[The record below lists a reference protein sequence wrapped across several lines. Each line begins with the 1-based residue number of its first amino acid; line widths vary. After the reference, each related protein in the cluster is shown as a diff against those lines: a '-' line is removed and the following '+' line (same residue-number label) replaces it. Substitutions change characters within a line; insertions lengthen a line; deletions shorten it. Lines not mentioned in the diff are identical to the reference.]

1 MWQPLCLRGMDRY
14 GSGARLN
21 VVGCMR
27 GEQSLDSWKTAVTSP
42 YPHRAPLSPGAV
54 RDAMARALASPGLL
68 SDDDVAASPVLE
80 STATGFGADVRKDLL
95 SEFSAISPNLEGSQ
109 QAVAEDNNG
118 KLKVYLRVRPLKSTE
133 MEKGEDQG
141 CVCIENS
148 ETLLLKAPKDSF
160 TMRSTERGVGQAAH
174 RFSFTQIFGPDVGQK
189 LFFDETMKQ
198 VVKDVLNGQNWL
210 VYTYG
215 ITNSGKTHTIQ
226 GSNKDGGILPRS
238 LAVIFNSVGDRL
250 YQAMDLKPSF
260 SNEVIWLD
268 SRQVRQEETKKQTML
283 RGGLWEV
290 SVASRRLIIGK
301 GWCHT
306 AYMLMFFVSFQEELL
321 TPLKRSHS
329 AESQLQAT
337 TSGSFDSGVAGLS
350 SSSQLTNHSDI
361 SQTEEVGP
369 HWADLDRISLSNT
382 GDVQFS
388 IWVSFFEI
396 YNELIYD
403 LLEPVLPGQNRKR
416 QTLRLCEDQTGN
428 PYVKDLNWINVRDA
442 DEAWKLLKL
451 GRKNQSFASTHM
463 NQNSSRS
470 HSVFSI
476 RILHL
481 QRGGSEV
488 VPKISELS
496 LCDLA
501 GSERCKD
508 QKSGDRMKEANNI
521 NTSLHTLGRC
531 IAALRQNQ
539 QSKLKQT
546 VVPFRDSKLTRVFQG
561 FFTGRGRSCMIVNI
575 NQCASTYDETLYVA
589 KFSAIASQ
597 LVQAPPTKLGLPS
610 IQSIIKEHNRRTSQ
624 GPEAAAKEEVESEDD
639 SGDEADVSM
648 YEKEDLLRVVEAAR
662 ELLVQERQEKLQL
675 EMRLREEICNE
686 MLEHMQQK
694 EQWCSQH
701 VDAQKELLEELYEDK
716 LNNLK
721 ESLTDYYQEEIQE
734 RDEKI
739 EELQA
744 ALQEA
749 KQKLESLD
757 TKQKDSGQG
766 LRRSKRVATS
776 SALQQELVDTKAKLE
791 QCQMELNT
799 ATAELR
805 KYQKLLEPPPSA
817 KPITVD
823 VDRKLEDGQ
832 KNVRLLRSELQKL
845 GESLQSAERA
855 CCHSTSA
862 GKLREALCTCD
873 DILARQDQT
882 LAELQNNM
890 MLVKLDLRKKA
901 ACIAEQYHTVQ
912 KLQAPPTSTLKKR
925 FCANRENLQPN
936 QPPGKKPFLHN
947 LLSRSATRP
956 VAGRGWQLR
965 SVAL

>member
-1 MWQPLCLRGMDRY
+1 
-14 GSGARLN
+14 
-21 VVGCMR
+21 
-27 GEQSLDSWKTAVTSP
+27 
-42 YPHRAPLSPGAV
+42 
-54 RDAMARALASPGLL
+54 MAQTLASPGLF
-68 SDDDVAASPVLE
+68 SDDEVAASPVLE
-80 STATGFGADVRKDLL
+80 STATGFGDNVRKDLL
-95 SEFSAISPNLEGSQ
+95 SEFSAISPNLEGS

-118 KLKVYLRVRPLKSTE
+118 KLKVYLRVRPLKPTE
-133 MEKGEDQG
+133 VEKGEDQG
-141 CVCIENS
+141 CVCIQNS
-148 ETLLLKAPKDSF
+148 ETLLLKAPKNSF
-160 TMRSTERGVGQAAH
+160 TMRSTERGVGQAVH

-198 VVKDVLNGQNWL
+198 VVKDVLNGQNCL

-226 GSNKDGGILPRS
+226 GTNQDGGILPRS
-238 LAVIFNSVGDRL
+238 LATIFNSVGDQL
-250 YQAMDLKPSF
+250 YQAMDLKPSL

-268 SRQVRQEETKKQTML
+268 SRQVRQEETKKQMML
-283 RGGLWEV
+283 QEGLWE
-290 SVASRRLIIGK
+290 
-301 GWCHT
+301 
-306 AYMLMFFVSFQEELL
+306 EELL
-321 TPLKRSHS
+321 TPLKRSRS

-350 SSSQLTNHSDI
+350 SSSQLTSRSDL
-361 SQTEEVGP
+361 SQTEELGP
-369 HWADLDRISLSNT
+369 LWADLDRISLTSA

-388 IWVSFFEI
+388 IWISFFEI

-403 LLEPVLPGQNRKR
+403 LLEPALPGQNRKR

-428 PYVKDLNWINVRDA
+428 PYVKDLNWINVQNA

-470 HSVFSI
+470 HSIFSI

-539 QSKLKQT
+539 QSKQM
-546 VVPFRDSKLTRVFQG
+546 VIPFRDSKLTRVFQG

-597 LVQAPPTKLGLPS
+597 LVQVPPTKLRLPS
-610 IQSIIKEHNRRTSQ
+610 LQSIIKEHNRRTSQ
-624 GPEAAAKEEVESEDD
+624 GAEAKEEVESEEDED
-639 SGDEADVSM
+639 TEDEADVSM
-648 YEKEDLLRVVEAAR
+648 YEKKDLLRAVEAAR
-662 ELLVQERQEKLQL
+662 ELLVQERLKKLQL
-675 EMRLREEICNE
+675 EVHLREEICNE
-686 MLEHMQQK
+686 MMEHIQQK
-694 EQWCSQH
+694 EQYWSQY
-701 VDAQKELLEELYEDK
+701 VDAQREQLEELYEEK
-716 LNNLK
+716 LTILK
-721 ESLTDYYQEEIQE
+721 ELLTDHYQEKIQE
-734 RDEKI
+734 CDEEI
-739 EELQA
+739 SELKA
-744 ALQEA
+744 ALQET

-757 TKQKDSGQG
+757 TKQNDSEQG

-776 SALQQELVDTKAKLE
+776 CTLQKELADTKATLE
-791 QCQMELNT
+791 QCQRELNT
-799 ATAELR
+799 TTAELH
-805 KYQKLLEPPPSA
+805 KYQKLVEPPPSA
-817 KPITVD
+817 RSITMD

-832 KNVRLLRSELQKL
+832 KNVRLLRSELQKI
-845 GESLQSAERA
+845 GQSLQSAERA
-855 CCHSTSA
+855 CCHSTGA
-862 GKLREALCTCD
+862 GKLREALSTCD

-901 ACIAEQYHTVQ
+901 ACIAEQYHTVH

-947 LLSRSATRP
+947 LLTRSATRP
-956 VAGRGWQLR
+956 VAARGWQLR

>member
-1 MWQPLCLRGMDRY
+1 
-14 GSGARLN
+14 
-21 VVGCMR
+21 
-27 GEQSLDSWKTAVTSP
+27 
-42 YPHRAPLSPGAV
+42 
-54 RDAMARALASPGLL
+54 MAQALASPGLF
-68 SDDDVAASPVLE
+68 SDDDVAVSPVFE

-118 KLKVYLRVRPLKSTE
+118 KLKVYLRVRPLKPTE
-133 MEKGEDQG
+133 VEKGEDQG

-148 ETLLLKAPKDSF
+148 ENLLLKAPKDSF
-160 TMRSTERGVGQAAH
+160 TMRNTERGVGQAAH

-210 VYTYG
+210 VYAYG

-226 GSNKDGGILPRS
+226 GSHKDGGILPRS

-250 YQAMDLKPSF
+250 YQAMDLKPSL

-268 SRQVRQEETKKQTML
+268 SRQVRQEETKKQTLL
-283 RGGLWEV
+283 RGGLWE
-290 SVASRRLIIGK
+290 
-301 GWCHT
+301 
-306 AYMLMFFVSFQEELL
+306 EELL

-350 SSSQLTNHSDI
+350 SSSQLTNRSDS
-361 SQTEEVGP
+361 SQTEDLGP
-369 HWADLDRISLSNT
+369 RWADLDRISLTNA

-403 LLEPVLPGQNRKR
+403 LLEPPLSGQNRKK

-428 PYVKDLNWINVRDA
+428 PYVKDLNWINVHDA

-481 QRGGSEV
+481 QRGGSET

-531 IAALRQNQ
+531 ITALRQNQ

-624 GPEAAAKEEVESEDD
+624 KLEAVAKEEVESEEE
-639 SGDEADVSM
+639 SEDEADVSM
-648 YEKEDLLRVVEAAR
+648 YEKEDLLRIVEAAR
-662 ELLVQERQEKLQL
+662 ELLVKERQEKLQL

-686 MLEHMQQK
+686 MKEHMQQK

-701 VDAQKELLEELYEDK
+701 VDAQRELLEELYEDK

-739 EELQA
+739 EELQT

-757 TKQKDSGQG
+757 TKPKDSGQG
-766 LRRSKRVATS
+766 LRRSKRVASS
-776 SALQQELVDTKAKLE
+776 SALQQELVDAKAKLE

-873 DILARQDQT
+873 DILAKQDQT

-912 KLQAPPTSTLKKR
+912 KLQAPPTSALKKR
-925 FCANRENLQPN
+925 FCANRENLQPT
-936 QPPGKKPFLHN
+936 QPPGKRPFLHN
-947 LLSRSATRP
+947 LLTRSAARP
-956 VAGRGWQLR
+956 GAGRGWQLR

>member
-1 MWQPLCLRGMDRY
+1 
-14 GSGARLN
+14 
-21 VVGCMR
+21 
-27 GEQSLDSWKTAVTSP
+27 
-42 YPHRAPLSPGAV
+42 
-54 RDAMARALASPGLL
+54 MAQALASPGLF
-68 SDDDVAASPVLE
+68 SDEDVAASPVLE

-109 QAVAEDNNG
+109 QAVAEDNNE

-133 MEKGEDQG
+133 VEKGEDQG

-189 LFFDETMKQ
+189 LFFDATMKQ

-238 LAVIFNSVGDRL
+238 LAVIFNSIGDRL
-250 YQAMDLKPSF
+250 HQAMDLKPSL

-268 SRQVRQEETKKQTML
+268 SWQVRQEETKKQTVL
-283 RGGLWEV
+283 RGGLCE
-290 SVASRRLIIGK
+290 
-301 GWCHT
+301 
-306 AYMLMFFVSFQEELL
+306 EELL

-337 TSGSFDSGVAGLS
+337 NSGSFDSGVAGLS
-350 SSSQLTNHSDI
+350 SSSQLTNHSDL
-361 SQTEEVGP
+361 SQTEELGP
-369 HWADLDRISLSNT
+369 RWADLDRISLTNT

-403 LLEPVLPGQNRKR
+403 LLEPALPGQNHKR

-428 PYVKDLNWINVRDA
+428 PYVKDLNWINVQDA

-546 VVPFRDSKLTRVFQG
+546 VVPFRDSKLTRVFKG

-624 GPEAAAKEEVESEDD
+624 GSEAVANEVELEDD
-639 SGDEADVSM
+639 SEEEADVSM

-694 EQWCSQH
+694 EQWCSQY

-744 ALQEA
+744 ALQET

-757 TKQKDSGQG
+757 NKQKDSEQG
-766 LRRSKRVATS
+766 LRRSKRVAS
-776 SALQQELVDTKAKLE
+776 SYALQQELVDTKAKLE
-791 QCQMELNT
+791 QCQTELNT

-832 KNVRLLRSELQKL
+832 KNVGLLRSELQKL
-845 GESLQSAERA
+845 RESLQSAERA

-862 GKLREALCTCD
+862 GKLREVLYMCD

-912 KLQAPPTSTLKKR
+912 KLQAPQTSTLKKR

-956 VAGRGWQLR
+956 AAGRGWQLR

>member
-1 MWQPLCLRGMDRY
+1 
-14 GSGARLN
+14 
-21 VVGCMR
+21 
-27 GEQSLDSWKTAVTSP
+27 
-42 YPHRAPLSPGAV
+42 
-54 RDAMARALASPGLL
+54 MAEALTSPGLF
-68 SDDDVAASPVLE
+68 SDDEVAASPVLE
-80 STATGFGADVRKDLL
+80 STATGFGADLRKDLL
-95 SEFSAISPNLEGSQ
+95 SEFSAISPNLESS
-109 QAVAEDNNG
+109 QAVADDNNN

-133 MEKGEDQG
+133 VEKGEDQG

-148 ETLLLKAPKDSF
+148 ETLLLKAPKNSF
-160 TMRSTERGVGQAAH
+160 TMRCMERGVGQALH
-174 RFSFTQIFGPDVGQK
+174 RFSFTRIFGPDVGQK

-198 VVKDVLNGQNWL
+198 VLKDVLNGQNCL

-226 GSNKDGGILPRS
+226 GTNQDGGILPRS
-238 LAVIFNSVGDRL
+238 LATIFNSVGDKL
-250 YQAMDLKPSF
+250 YQAMDLKPSL

-268 SRQVRQEETKKQTML
+268 SRQVKQEETKKQMML
-283 RGGLWEV
+283 QGGLWE
-290 SVASRRLIIGK
+290 
-301 GWCHT
+301 
-306 AYMLMFFVSFQEELL
+306 EELL
-321 TPLKRSHS
+321 TPLKRSCS

-350 SSSQLTNHSDI
+350 SSSQLTSRSDL
-361 SQTEEVGP
+361 SQTEELGP
-369 HWADLDRISLSNT
+369 LWADLDRISLTST
-382 GDVQFS
+382 ADVQFS

-403 LLEPVLPGQNRKR
+403 LLDPTLSGQNRKR

-428 PYVKDLNWINVRDA
+428 PYVKDLNWFNVQDA
-442 DEAWKLLKL
+442 NEAWKLLKL

-481 QRGGSEV
+481 QRGGGEV

-539 QSKLKQT
+539 QSRWASRAPEGGCGRAVLLSQLIPVSPHRTKQM

-610 IQSIIKEHNRRTSQ
+610 LQSIIKEHSRRTSQ
-624 GPEAAAKEEVESEDD
+624 EAEAKEEVDSEDED
-639 SGDEADVSM
+639 TEDEADISM
-648 YEKEDLLRVVEAAR
+648 YEKKDLLRAAEAAR
-662 ELLVQERQEKLQL
+662 ELLVQERLKKLQL

-686 MLEHMQQK
+686 TMEYMQQK
-694 EQWCSQH
+694 EQWWSQH
-701 VDAQKELLEELYEDK
+701 VDAQREQLEELYEEK
-716 LNNLK
+716 LTILK
-721 ESLTDYYQEEIQE
+721 ELLTDHYQEKIQE
-734 RDEKI
+734 RDEEI
-739 EELQA
+739 LELQA
-744 ALQEA
+744 TLRET
-749 KQKLESLD
+749 KEKLESLD
-757 TKQKDSGQG
+757 TKEKDSEQG

-776 SALQQELVDTKAKLE
+776 SSAVQKELADTKARLE
-791 QCQMELNT
+791 QCQRELHT
-799 ATAELR
+799 TTAELHR
-805 KYQKLLEPPPSA
+805 YQKLVEPPPSA
-817 KPITVD
+817 RPITMD

-832 KNVRLLRSELQKL
+832 KNVRLLRLELQKI

-855 CCHSTSA
+855 CCHSTGA

-912 KLQAPPTSTLKKR
+912 KLQAPPSSTLKKR

-947 LLSRSATRP
+947 LLTRSATRP
-956 VAGRGWQLR
+956 VAARGWQLR

>member
-1 MWQPLCLRGMDRY
+1 
-14 GSGARLN
+14 
-21 VVGCMR
+21 
-27 GEQSLDSWKTAVTSP
+27 
-42 YPHRAPLSPGAV
+42 
-54 RDAMARALASPGLL
+54 MAQALASPGLF
-68 SDDDVAASPVLE
+68 SDDDIAASPVLE
-80 STATGFGADVRKDLL
+80 STATGFGADVCKDLL
-95 SEFSAISPNLEGSQ
+95 PEFSAISPNVEGSQ
-109 QAVAEDNNG
+109 QSVAEDNDG
-118 KLKVYLRVRPLKSTE
+118 KLKVYLRVRPLKPTE
-133 MEKGEDQG
+133 VEKGEDQG

-189 LFFDETMKQ
+189 SFFDETMKQ

-250 YQAMDLKPSF
+250 YQAMDLKPSL
-260 SNEVIWLD
+260 SSEVIWLD
-268 SRQVRQEETKKQTML
+268 SRQVRHEEAKKQTML
-283 RGGLWEV
+283 QGGQWE
-290 SVASRRLIIGK
+290 
-301 GWCHT
+301 
-306 AYMLMFFVSFQEELL
+306 EELL
-321 TPLKRSHS
+321 TPMKRSHS

-361 SQTEEVGP
+361 QTEEMGP
-369 HWADLDRISLSNT
+369 HWADLDRVSLTNT

-403 LLEPVLPGQNRKR
+403 LLERASPGHNRKR

-451 GRKNQSFASTHM
+451 GRKNQSFASTYM

-597 LVQAPPTKLGLPS
+597 LVQAPPTKLRLPS

-624 GPEAAAKEEVESEDD
+624 GLEPAAKEEEESEED
-639 SGDEADVSM
+639 GEDEADVTM

-662 ELLVQERQEKLQL
+662 ELLVQERRDKLQL

-686 MLEHMQQK
+686 MWERMQRK
-694 EQWCSQH
+694 EQWCSQY
-701 VDAQKELLEELYEDK
+701 VDTQERMLEELYEDK

-739 EELQA
+739 EELQV

-749 KQKLESLD
+749 KQKLESLEA
-757 TKQKDSGQG
+757 KQKDSGQG

-776 SALQQELVDTKAKLE
+776 CALQQELADTKAKLE

-799 ATAELR
+799 ANAELC

-817 KPITVD
+817 RAITVD

-862 GKLREALCTCD
+862 GKLREALCMCD

-925 FCANRENLQPN
+925 FCSNRENLQPN

-947 LLSRSATRP
+947 LLSCSATRP
-956 VAGRGWQLR
+956 GAGRGWQLR
-965 SVAL
+965 SVAQ

>member
-1 MWQPLCLRGMDRY
+1 
-14 GSGARLN
+14 
-21 VVGCMR
+21 
-27 GEQSLDSWKTAVTSP
+27 
-42 YPHRAPLSPGAV
+42 
-54 RDAMARALASPGLL
+54 MAQALASPGLF
-68 SDDDVAASPVLE
+68 SDDEAAASPVLE
-80 STATGFGADVRKDLL
+80 STAAGFGADLCKDLL
-95 SEFSAISPNLEGSQ
+95 PEFSAISPNLEGS

-133 MEKGEDQG
+133 VEKGEDQG

-148 ETLLLKAPKDSF
+148 ETLILKAPKNSF
-160 TMRSTERGVGQAAH
+160 TMRSTERGVGQAVH
-174 RFSFTQIFGPDVGQK
+174 RFSFTRIFGPEVGQK

-198 VVKDVLNGQNWL
+198 VVKDVLSGQNCL

-226 GSNKDGGILPRS
+226 GTTQDGGILPRS
-238 LAVIFNSVGDRL
+238 LATIFNSVGDRL
-250 YQAMDLKPSF
+250 YQAMDLKPAL
-260 SNEVIWLD
+260 SNEVTWLD
-268 SRQVRQEETKKQTML
+268 SRQVRQEETKKQMML
-283 RGGLWEV
+283 QRGLWE
-290 SVASRRLIIGK
+290 
-301 GWCHT
+301 
-306 AYMLMFFVSFQEELL
+306 EELL

-329 AESQLQAT
+329 AESRLQAT

-350 SSSQLTNHSDI
+350 SSSQLTNRSDL
-361 SQTEEVGP
+361 SQTEELGP
-369 HWADLDRISLSNT
+369 CWADLDHISLTGT

-403 LLEPVLPGQNRKR
+403 LLEPALPGQNRKR

-481 QRGGSEV
+481 QRGSSEF

-508 QKSGDRMKEANNI
+508 QISGERMKEANNI

-531 IAALRQNQ
+531 ITALRQT
-539 QSKLKQT
+539 KQA

-597 LVQAPPTKLGLPS
+597 LVQAPPTKLELPS
-610 IQSIIKEHNRRTSQ
+610 LKSIIKEHSRRISQ
-624 GPEAAAKEEVESEDD
+624 GPEAEPEEDVESEADTE
-639 SGDEADVSM
+639 DEADIST
-648 YEKEDLLRVVEAAR
+648 YEKKDLLRAAEAAR
-662 ELLVQERQEKLQL
+662 ELLVQERQKKLEL

-694 EQWCSQH
+694 EQWWSQH
-701 VDAQKELLEELYEDK
+701 VDAQREQLEELYEGK
-716 LNNLK
+716 MTILK
-721 ESLTDYYQEEIQE
+721 ELLTDHYQEKMQECDEEIS
-734 RDEKI
+734 
-739 EELQA
+739 ELKA
-744 ALQEA
+744 ALQET

-757 TKQKDSGQG
+757 AEQKDSEQSV
-766 LRRSKRVATS
+766 RRSKRVATS
-776 SALQQELVDTKAKLE
+776 STLQQDLADTKARLE
-791 QCQMELNT
+791 QCQKELNST
-799 ATAELR
+799 RAELH
-805 KYQKLLEPPPSA
+805 KYQKLVEPPPSA
-817 KPITVD
+817 KPITMD

-832 KNVRLLRSELQKL
+832 KNIRMLRSELQKI

-855 CCHSTSA
+855 CCHSTGA
-862 GKLREALCTCD
+862 GKLREALGVCD

-912 KLQAPPTSTLKKR
+912 KLQAPPTSALKKR
-925 FCANRENLQPN
+925 FCANRENLQPS

-947 LLSRSATRP
+947 ILTRSATRT
-956 VAGRGWQLR
+956 VATRGWQLR

>member
-1 MWQPLCLRGMDRY
+1 
-14 GSGARLN
+14 
-21 VVGCMR
+21 
-27 GEQSLDSWKTAVTSP
+27 
-42 YPHRAPLSPGAV
+42 
-54 RDAMARALASPGLL
+54 MAQALASPGLF
-68 SDDDVAASPVLE
+68 SDDEAAASPVLE
-80 STATGFGADVRKDLL
+80 STARGFGADVCKDLL
-95 SEFSAISPNLEGSQ
+95 PEFSAISPNLEGSE
-109 QAVAEDNNG
+109 AVAEDNNE

-133 MEKGEDQG
+133 VEKGEDQG

-148 ETLLLKAPKDSF
+148 ETLILKAPKNSF

-174 RFSFTQIFGPDVGQK
+174 RFSFTRIFGPEVGQK

-198 VVKDVLNGQNWL
+198 VVKDVLNGQNCL

-226 GSNKDGGILPRS
+226 GTTQDGGILPRS
-238 LAVIFNSVGDRL
+238 LATIFNSVGDRL
-250 YQAMDLKPSF
+250 YQAMDLKPALC
-260 SNEVIWLD
+260 NEVAWLD
-268 SRQVRQEETKKQTML
+268 SRQVRQEETKKQMML
-283 RGGLWEV
+283 QGGLWEE
-290 SVASRRLIIGK
+290 
-301 GWCHT
+301 
-306 AYMLMFFVSFQEELL
+306 QLL
-321 TPLKRSHS
+321 TPLKRSHR

-350 SSSQLTNHSDI
+350 SSSQLTNHSDL
-361 SQTEEVGP
+361 SQTEDLGP
-369 HWADLDRISLSNT
+369 CWTDLDRISLTSR

-403 LLEPVLPGQNRKR
+403 LLEPAVPGQNRKR

-481 QRGGSEV
+481 QRGGSDV

-539 QSKLKQT
+539 QARTKQT

-589 KFSAIASQ
+589 KFSAIASL
-597 LVQAPPTKLGLPS
+597 LVQAPPTKMGLPS
-610 IQSIIKEHNRRTSQ
+610 LQSIIKEHNRRTSQ
-624 GPEAAAKEEVESEDD
+624 GPEAVSEEDVESEEETE
-639 SGDEADVSM
+639 DEADVSM
-648 YEKEDLLRVVEAAR
+648 YTKKDLLRVVEAAR
-662 ELLVQERQEKLQL
+662 ELLVQERQKKLQL
-675 EMRLREEICNE
+675 ELRLREEICNE

-694 EQWCSQH
+694 DQWWSQH
-701 VDAQKELLEELYEDK
+701 VDAEREQLEELYEGK
-716 LNNLK
+716 MTILK
-721 ESLTDYYQEEIQE
+721 ELMTDHYEEKMQELDEEIL
-734 RDEKI
+734 
-739 EELQA
+739 ELRG
-744 ALQEA
+744 ALQET

-757 TKQKDSGQG
+757 TKQKDSEQG
-766 LRRSKRVATS
+766 TRRSKRAATS
-776 SALQQELVDTKAKLE
+776 SALQQELADTKARLE
-791 QCQMELNT
+791 QCQRELNS

-805 KYQKLLEPPPSA
+805 KYQRLVEPPPSA
-817 KPITVD
+817 KPITMD

-832 KNVRLLRSELQKL
+832 KNVRLLRSELQKI
-845 GESLQSAERA
+845 GESLQAAERA
-855 CCHSTSA
+855 CCHSTGA
-862 GKLREALCTCD
+862 GKLREALGTCD

-890 MLVKLDLRKKA
+890 VLVKLDLRKKA
-901 ACIAEQYHTVQ
+901 ACIAEQYHTVH
-912 KLQAPPTSTLKKR
+912 KLQAPPSSALKKR

-936 QPPGKKPFLHN
+936 QPPGKKPFLRN
-947 LLSRSATRP
+947 ILTRSATRS
-956 VAGRGWQLR
+956 VAARGWQLG

>member
-1 MWQPLCLRGMDRY
+1 
-14 GSGARLN
+14 
-21 VVGCMR
+21 
-27 GEQSLDSWKTAVTSP
+27 
-42 YPHRAPLSPGAV
+42 
-54 RDAMARALASPGLL
+54 MAKALASPGLF
-68 SDDDVAASPVLE
+68 SDDEVAASPVLE

-109 QAVAEDNNG
+109 AVAEDNNG
-118 KLKVYLRVRPLKSTE
+118 KLKVYLRVRPLKSME
-133 MEKGEDQG
+133 VEKGEDQG

-148 ETLLLKAPKDSF
+148 ETLILKAPKNSF
-160 TMRSTERGVGQAAH
+160 TMRSTERGVGQAVH
-174 RFSFTQIFGPDVGQK
+174 RFSFTRIFGPDVGQK

-198 VVKDVLNGQNWL
+198 VVKDVLSGQNCL

-226 GSNKDGGILPRS
+226 GTTQDGGILPRS
-238 LAVIFNSVGDRL
+238 LATIFNSVGDRL
-250 YQAMDLKPSF
+250 YQAMDLKPALST
-260 SNEVIWLD
+260 EVTRLD
-268 SRQVRQEETKKQTML
+268 SRQVRQEEVKKQMML
-283 RGGLWEV
+283 QGGLWE
-290 SVASRRLIIGK
+290 
-301 GWCHT
+301 
-306 AYMLMFFVSFQEELL
+306 EELL

-329 AESQLQAT
+329 AESQPQAT
-337 TSGSFDSGVAGLS
+337 SSVSSDSGVAGLS
-350 SSSQLTNHSDI
+350 SSSQLTNHSDL
-361 SQTEEVGP
+361 SQTEELRP
-369 HWADLDRISLSNT
+369 CWAELDRVSLTST

-403 LLEPVLPGQNRKR
+403 LLEPALPGQNCKR

-428 PYVKDLNWINVRDA
+428 PYVKDLNWINVQDA

-539 QSKLKQT
+539 QARTKQA

-561 FFTGRGRSCMIVNI
+561 FFSGRGRTCMIVNI
-575 NQCASTYDETLYVA
+575 NPCASTYDETLYVA

-610 IQSIIKEHNRRTSQ
+610 IQSIIKEHSRRLSQ
-624 GPEAAAKEEVESEDD
+624 GPEADTEEDVESEEDTE
-639 SGDEADVSM
+639 DEADVSM
-648 YEKEDLLRVVEAAR
+648 YAKQDLLRVVEAAR
-662 ELLVQERQEKLQL
+662 ELLVQERQKKLQL
-675 EMRLREEICNE
+675 ELRLREEICNE

-694 EQWCSQH
+694 EQWWSQR
-701 VDAQKELLEELYEDK
+701 VDAEREQLEELYEGK
-716 LNNLK
+716 MTILK
-721 ESLTDYYQEEIQE
+721 ELLTDHYQEKME
-734 RDEKI
+734 RDEEI
-739 EELQA
+739 LELKA
-744 ALQEA
+744 ALQET

-757 TKQKDSGQG
+757 AKEKDSEQG
-766 LRRSKRVATS
+766 VRRSKRVATS
-776 SALQQELVDTKAKLE
+776 SALQQELADTKARLE
-791 QCQMELNT
+791 QCQKELKTTN
-799 ATAELR
+799 AELCR
-805 KYQKLLEPPPSA
+805 YQKLVEPPPSA
-817 KPITVD
+817 KPITMD

-832 KNVRLLRSELQKL
+832 KNVRLLRSELRKI

-855 CCHSTSA
+855 CCHSTGA
-862 GKLREALCTCD
+862 GKLREALGTCD

-912 KLQAPPTSTLKKR
+912 KLQAPPTSALKKR

-947 LLSRSATRP
+947 ILTRSATRP
-956 VAGRGWQLR
+956 VAARGWQLR

>member
-1 MWQPLCLRGMDRY
+1 
-14 GSGARLN
+14 
-21 VVGCMR
+21 
-27 GEQSLDSWKTAVTSP
+27 
-42 YPHRAPLSPGAV
+42 
-54 RDAMARALASPGLL
+54 MAQALASPGLF
-68 SDDDVAASPVLE
+68 SDDDAAASPVLE

-95 SEFSAISPNLEGSQ
+95 SEFSAISPDLERSQ

-133 MEKGEDQG
+133 VEKGEDQG

-250 YQAMDLKPSF
+250 YPAMDLKPSL

-283 RGGLWEV
+283 RGGLWE
-290 SVASRRLIIGK
+290 
-301 GWCHT
+301 
-306 AYMLMFFVSFQEELL
+306 EELQ

-329 AESQLQAT
+329 ADSQLQAT

-350 SSSQLTNHSDI
+350 SSSQLTNHSDV
-361 SQTEEVGP
+361 SQTEELGP
-369 HWADLDRISLSNT
+369 RWADLDRISLTNA
-382 GDVQFS
+382 GDMEFS

-396 YNELIYD
+396 YNEFIYD
-403 LLEPVLPGQNRKR
+403 LLEPALPGQNRKR

-428 PYVKDLNWINVRDA
+428 AYVKDLNWINVRDA

-481 QRGGSEV
+481 QRGGSEI

-624 GPEAAAKEEVESEDD
+624 GPEAAAKEDVESEED
-639 SGDEADVSM
+639 SEDEADVSM

-776 SALQQELVDTKAKLE
+776 CALQQELVDTKAKLE
-791 QCQMELNT
+791 QCQAELNT

-862 GKLREALCTCD
+862 GKLREALCMCD

>member
-1 MWQPLCLRGMDRY
+1 
-14 GSGARLN
+14 
-21 VVGCMR
+21 
-27 GEQSLDSWKTAVTSP
+27 
-42 YPHRAPLSPGAV
+42 
-54 RDAMARALASPGLL
+54 MAQALASPGLF

-80 STATGFGADVRKDLL
+80 STATGFGHDVCKDLL
-95 SEFSAISPNLEGSQ
+95 SEFSAISPNVEGAQ
-109 QAVAEDNNG
+109 QPVAEDDG
-118 KLKVYLRVRPLKSTE
+118 KLKVYLRVRPLKPAE
-133 MEKGEDQG
+133 LEKGEDQG

-148 ETLLLKAPKDSF
+148 EILLLKAPKDSF

-174 RFSFTQIFGPDVGQK
+174 RFSFTQIFGPEVGQK
-189 LFFDETMKQ
+189 MFFDETMKQ

-260 SNEVIWLD
+260 SNEVTWLD
-268 SRQVRQEETKKQTML
+268 SRQVRQEEAKKQSML
-283 RGGLWEV
+283 RGGQWE
-290 SVASRRLIIGK
+290 
-301 GWCHT
+301 
-306 AYMLMFFVSFQEELL
+306 EELL
-321 TPLKRSHS
+321 TPMKRSHS
-329 AESQLQAT
+329 AESQLQAA

-350 SSSQLTNHSDI
+350 SSSQLTSHSDI
-361 SQTEEVGP
+361 SQAEELGP
-369 HWADLDRISLSNT
+369 RWADLDRISLANT

-403 LLEPVLPGQNRKR
+403 LLEQTLPGQNRKR

-428 PYVKDLNWINVRDA
+428 PYVKDLNWINVCDA

-451 GRKNQSFASTHM
+451 GRKNQSFATTHM

-481 QRGGSEV
+481 QKGGSEV

-539 QSKLKQT
+539 QSKVKQT

-575 NQCASTYDETLYVA
+575 NQCASTYDETLHVA

-597 LVQAPPTKLGLPS
+597 LVQAPPSKLRLPS

-624 GPEAAAKEEVESEDD
+624 GPEAEAKEEVESEED
-639 SGDEADVSM
+639 SEDEADVTM

-662 ELLVQERQEKLQL
+662 ELLVQERRDKLQL

-686 MLEHMQQK
+686 MWERMQWK
-694 EQWCSQH
+694 EQWCSQY
-701 VDAQKELLEELYEDK
+701 VDSQERMLEELYEDK

-739 EELQA
+739 EELQV

-749 KQKLESLD
+749 KQKLESLE
-757 TKQKDSGQG
+757 TKQKGQDLGQG

-776 SALQQELVDTKAKLE
+776 CALQQELADTKAKLE
-791 QCQMELNT
+791 QCQMELSTKN
-799 ATAELR
+799 AELC

-817 KPITVD
+817 KPITMD

-873 DILARQDQT
+873 DILTRQDQT

-912 KLQAPPTSTLKKR
+912 KLQAAPTSTLKKR

-947 LLSRSATRP
+947 LLSCSATRP
-956 VAGRGWQLR
+956 AAGRGWQLR
-965 SVAL
+965 SVAQ

>member
-361 SQTEEVGP
+361 SQTEVGP

>member
-1 MWQPLCLRGMDRY
+1 
-14 GSGARLN
+14 
-21 VVGCMR
+21 
-27 GEQSLDSWKTAVTSP
+27 
-42 YPHRAPLSPGAV
+42 
-54 RDAMARALASPGLL
+54 MAQALASPGLF
-68 SDDDVAASPVLE
+68 SDDEAAASPVLE
-80 STATGFGADVRKDLL
+80 STAAGFGADLCKDLL
-95 SEFSAISPNLEGSQ
+95 PEFSAISPNLEGS

-118 KLKVYLRVRPLKSTE
+118 KLKVYLRVRPLKSAE
-133 MEKGEDQG
+133 VEKGEDQG

-148 ETLLLKAPKDSF
+148 ETLILKAPKNSF
-160 TMRSTERGVGQAAH
+160 TMRSMERGVGQAVH
-174 RFSFTQIFGPDVGQK
+174 RFSFTRIFGPEVGQK

-198 VVKDVLNGQNWL
+198 VVKDVLSGQNCL

-226 GSNKDGGILPRS
+226 GTAQDGGILPRS
-238 LAVIFNSVGDRL
+238 LATIFNSVGDRL
-250 YQAMDLKPSF
+250 YQAMDLKPAL
-260 SNEVIWLD
+260 SNEVTCLN
-268 SRQVRQEETKKQTML
+268 SRQVRHEETKKQMML
-283 RGGLWEV
+283 QGGLWE
-290 SVASRRLIIGK
+290 
-301 GWCHT
+301 
-306 AYMLMFFVSFQEELL
+306 EELL

-337 TSGSFDSGVAGLS
+337 SSGSFDSGVAGLS
-350 SSSQLTNHSDI
+350 SSSQLTSRSDV
-361 SQTEEVGP
+361 SQTEELGP
-369 HWADLDRISLSNT
+369 CWADLDHISLTNP
-382 GDVQFS
+382 DVQFS

-403 LLEPVLPGQNRKR
+403 LLEPAPVPGQNRKR
-416 QTLRLCEDQTGN
+416 QTLRLCEDQTGS
-428 PYVKDLNWINVRDA
+428 PYVKDLNWIHVRDA

-476 RILHL
+476 RILHV
-481 QRGGSEV
+481 QKGGSEV

-508 QKSGDRMKEANNI
+508 QRSGERMKEANNI

-539 QSKLKQT
+539 QARTKQA

-610 IQSIIKEHNRRTSQ
+610 LQSIIKEHNRRISQ
-624 GPEAAAKEEVESEDD
+624 GPEADSEEDVELEDTE
-639 SGDEADVSM
+639 DEADVSM
-648 YEKEDLLRVVEAAR
+648 YEKKDLLRVVEAAR
-662 ELLVQERQEKLQL
+662 ELLVQERQKKLQL

-694 EQWCSQH
+694 EQWWSQH
-701 VDAQKELLEELYEDK
+701 VDVQREQLEEMYEGKMTILKELL
-716 LNNLK
+716 
-721 ESLTDYYQEEIQE
+721 TDHYQEKMEE
-734 RDEKI
+734 RDEEI
-739 EELQA
+739 SELKA
-744 ALQEA
+744 ALQETQ
-749 KQKLESLD
+749 QKLESLD
-757 TKQKDSGQG
+757 TKQKDSEQSV
-766 LRRSKRVATS
+766 RRSKRAATS
-776 SALQQELVDTKAKLE
+776 SALQQELADTKARLE
-791 QCQMELNT
+791 QCQKELNST
-799 ATAELR
+799 SAELR
-805 KYQKLLEPPPSA
+805 KYQKLVEPPPSA
-817 KPITVD
+817 KPITMD
-823 VDRKLEDGQ
+823 VDRKLEEGQ
-832 KNVRLLRSELQKL
+832 KNVRLLRSELQKI

-855 CCHSTSA
+855 CCHSTGA
-862 GKLREALCTCD
+862 GRLREALGTCD

-912 KLQAPPTSTLKKR
+912 KLQAPPTAALKKR

-947 LLSRSATRP
+947 ILTRSATRP
-956 VAGRGWQLR
+956 VAARGWQLR

>member
-1 MWQPLCLRGMDRY
+1 
-14 GSGARLN
+14 
-21 VVGCMR
+21 
-27 GEQSLDSWKTAVTSP
+27 
-42 YPHRAPLSPGAV
+42 
-54 RDAMARALASPGLL
+54 MAQALASPGLF

-80 STATGFGADVRKDLL
+80 STATGFGANVRKDLL

-109 QAVAEDNNG
+109 QAVPEDNNG

-226 GSNKDGGILPRS
+226 GSKKDGGILPRS
-238 LAVIFNSVGDRL
+238 LAVIFKSVGDRL

-260 SNEVIWLD
+260 SNEVVWLD

-283 RGGLWEV
+283 RGGLWE
-290 SVASRRLIIGK
+290 
-301 GWCHT
+301 
-306 AYMLMFFVSFQEELL
+306 EELL

-329 AESQLQAT
+329 AESQLQTA

-350 SSSQLTNHSDI
+350 SSQVTNHSD
-361 SQTEEVGP
+361 SQTEELGP
-369 HWADLDRISLSNT
+369 RWADLDSISLPNT
-382 GDVQFS
+382 EDVQFS

-403 LLEPVLPGQNRKR
+403 LLEPASPGQKRKK
-416 QTLRLCEDQTGN
+416 QTLRVCEDQSGN

-481 QRGGSEV
+481 QRGSSEI

-539 QSKLKQT
+539 QSKLKHT

-561 FFTGRGRSCMIVNI
+561 FFTGHGRSCMIVNI

-610 IQSIIKEHNRRTSQ
+610 IQTIMKEHSRRTSQ
-624 GPEAAAKEEVESEDD
+624 GAEAVAKEVESEDD
-639 SGDEADVSM
+639 SEDEADVFL
-648 YEKEDLLRVVEAAR
+648 YEKEDLLRIVEAAR

-686 MLEHMQQK
+686 MLEHIQQK

-701 VDAQKELLEELYEDK
+701 LDAQKELLEELYEDK

-721 ESLTDYYQEEIQE
+721 ESLTDYYQEKIQE

-776 SALQQELVDTKAKLE
+776 CTLQQELADTKAELE
-791 QCQMELNT
+791 QCQMELNI

-845 GESLQSAERA
+845 GEFLQSAGRA

-862 GKLREALCTCD
+862 GKLREALYTCN

-890 MLVKLDLRKKA
+890 TLVKLDLRKKT

-912 KLQAPPTSTLKKR
+912 KLQAPPPSALKKR

>member
-1 MWQPLCLRGMDRY
+1 
-14 GSGARLN
+14 
-21 VVGCMR
+21 
-27 GEQSLDSWKTAVTSP
+27 
-42 YPHRAPLSPGAV
+42 
-54 RDAMARALASPGLL
+54 MAQALTSPGLF
-68 SDDDVAASPVLE
+68 SDDEAAASPVLE

-95 SEFSAISPNLEGSQ
+95 SEFSAISPNLEGP
-109 QAVAEDNNG
+109 QAVAEDSNG
-118 KLKVYLRVRPLKSTE
+118 KLKVFLRVRPLKSVE
-133 MEKGEDQG
+133 VEKGEDQG

-148 ETLLLKAPKDSF
+148 ETLLLKAPKNSF
-160 TMRSTERGVGQAAH
+160 TMRSTERGVGQAVH
-174 RFSFTQIFGPDVGQK
+174 RFSFSRIFGPDVGQK

-198 VVKDVLNGQNWL
+198 VVKDVLNGQNCL

-226 GSNKDGGILPRS
+226 GTNQDGGILPRS
-238 LAVIFNSVGDRL
+238 LATIFNSVGDQL
-250 YQAMDLKPSF
+250 YRAMDLKPSL

-268 SRQVRQEETKKQTML
+268 SRQVKQEETKKQMML
-283 RGGLWEV
+283 QGGLWE
-290 SVASRRLIIGK
+290 
-301 GWCHT
+301 
-306 AYMLMFFVSFQEELL
+306 EELL

-350 SSSQLTNHSDI
+350 SSSQLTSRSDL
-361 SQTEEVGP
+361 SQTEELGP
-369 HWADLDRISLSNT
+369 LWSDLDRISLIST
-382 GDVQFS
+382 GNVQFS

-403 LLEPVLPGQNRKR
+403 LLDPALPGQNRKR

-428 PYVKDLNWINVRDA
+428 PYVKDLNWINVQDA

-451 GRKNQSFASTHM
+451 GRKNQSFACTHM

-470 HSVFSI
+470 HSIFSI

-481 QRGGSEV
+481 QRVSSEV

-508 QKSGDRMKEANNI
+508 QKSGDRIKEANNI
-521 NTSLHTLGRC
+521 NTSLYTLGRC

-539 QSKLKQT
+539 QSRLKQM

-575 NQCASTYDETLYVA
+575 NQCASAYDETLYVA

-597 LVQAPPTKLGLPS
+597 LVQAPPTKLGLAS
-610 IQSIIKEHNRRTSQ
+610 LQSIIKEHDRRTSQ
-624 GPEAAAKEEVESEDD
+624 VAEANEEVESEDED
-639 SGDEADVSM
+639 TEDEADVSM
-648 YEKEDLLRVVEAAR
+648 YERKDLLRAVEAAR
-662 ELLVQERQEKLQL
+662 ELLVQERLKKLQL
-675 EMRLREEICNE
+675 EMHLREEICNE

-694 EQWCSQH
+694 EQWWSQY
-701 VDAQKELLEELYEDK
+701 VDVQKEQLEELYEEK
-716 LNNLK
+716 QTILK
-721 ESLTDYYQEEIQE
+721 ELLTDHYQEKIQE
-734 RDEKI
+734 RDEEI
-739 EELQA
+739 SELQA
-744 ALQEA
+744 ALQEM

-757 TKQKDSGQG
+757 SKEKDLEQG

-776 SALQQELVDTKAKLE
+776 CTLQKELADTKARLE
-791 QCQMELNT
+791 QCQRELHIK
-799 ATAELR
+799 TAELH
-805 KYQKLLEPPPSA
+805 KYQKILEPPPSA
-817 KPITVD
+817 RPITMD

-832 KNVRLLRSELQKL
+832 KNVRLLRSELEKI
-845 GESLQSAERA
+845 GEYLQSAERA
-855 CCHSTSA
+855 CCHSTGA

-901 ACIAEQYHTVQ
+901 ACIAEQYQ
-912 KLQAPPTSTLKKR
+912 KLQASPTSNKKR
-925 FCANRENLQPN
+925 LGANRENLQPN
-936 QPPGKKPFLHN
+936 QPPGKKPFLRN
-947 LLSRSATRP
+947 LLPRSATRP
-956 VAGRGWQLR
+956 VATRGWQLR

>member
-1 MWQPLCLRGMDRY
+1 
-14 GSGARLN
+14 
-21 VVGCMR
+21 
-27 GEQSLDSWKTAVTSP
+27 
-42 YPHRAPLSPGAV
+42 
-54 RDAMARALASPGLL
+54 MAQALASPGLF
-68 SDDDVAASPVLE
+68 SDDDAVAASPVLE

-109 QAVAEDNNG
+109 QAVAEDNTG

-174 RFSFTQIFGPDVGQK
+174 RFTFTQIFGPDVGQK

-238 LAVIFNSVGDRL
+238 LAIIFNSVGDRL
-250 YQAMDLKPSF
+250 YQAMDLKPF
-260 SNEVIWLD
+260 LSNEVIWLD

-283 RGGLWEV
+283 RGGLWE
-290 SVASRRLIIGK
+290 
-301 GWCHT
+301 
-306 AYMLMFFVSFQEELL
+306 EELL

-350 SSSQLTNHSDI
+350 SSSQLTNYSDI
-361 SQTEEVGP
+361 SQTEEPGP
-369 HWADLDRISLSNT
+369 RWADLDRISLTNT

-403 LLEPVLPGQNRKR
+403 LLEPALPGQNRKR

-481 QRGGSEV
+481 QRGGSEI

-624 GPEAAAKEEVESEDD
+624 GPQTATKEEVESEEE
-639 SGDEADVSM
+639 SEDEADVSM

-721 ESLTDYYQEEIQE
+721 ESLTDYYHEEIQE

-744 ALQEA
+744 ALKEA
-749 KQKLESLD
+749 KQKFESLD

-776 SALQQELVDTKAKLE
+776 CALQQELVDTKAKLE
-791 QCQMELNT
+791 QCQTELNT
-799 ATAELR
+799 TTAELR

-947 LLSRSATRP
+947 LLLRSATRP
-956 VAGRGWQLR
+956 AAGRGWQLR

>member
-1 MWQPLCLRGMDRY
+1 
-14 GSGARLN
+14 
-21 VVGCMR
+21 
-27 GEQSLDSWKTAVTSP
+27 
-42 YPHRAPLSPGAV
+42 
-54 RDAMARALASPGLL
+54 MAKALASPGLF

-80 STATGFGADVRKDLL
+80 STATGFGPDVRKDLL
-95 SEFSAISPNLEGSQ
+95 SEFSAISPNMEGSQ
-109 QAVAEDNNG
+109 QAVAEDNDG
-118 KLKVYLRVRPLKSTE
+118 KLKVYLRVRPLKPTE
-133 MEKGEDQG
+133 LEKGEDQG

-174 RFSFTQIFGPDVGQK
+174 RFSFTQIFGPEVGQK
-189 LFFDETMKQ
+189 SFFDETMKQ

-238 LAVIFNSVGDRL
+238 LAVIFNSVGDQL

-268 SRQVRQEETKKQTML
+268 SRQVRQEEVKKQTML
-283 RGGLWEV
+283 RGGQWE
-290 SVASRRLIIGK
+290 
-301 GWCHT
+301 
-306 AYMLMFFVSFQEELL
+306 EELL
-321 TPLKRSHS
+321 TPMKRSHS
-329 AESQLQAT
+329 AESQLHAT

-361 SQTEEVGP
+361 SQAEELGP
-369 HWADLDRISLSNT
+369 RWADLDRISLANT
-382 GDVQFS
+382 EDVQFS

-396 YNELIYD
+396 YNEFIYD
-403 LLEPVLPGQNRKR
+403 LLEQAPPGQNRKR

-428 PYVKDLNWINVRDA
+428 PYVKDLNWINVCDA

-451 GRKNQSFASTHM
+451 GRKNQSFATTQM

-481 QRGGSEV
+481 QRDGSEV

-501 GSERCKD
+501 GSERCKA
-508 QKSGDRMKEANNI
+508 QKSGDRMKEASNI

-539 QSKLKQT
+539 QSKVKQT

-575 NQCASTYDETLYVA
+575 NQCASTYDETLHVA

-597 LVQAPPTKLGLPS
+597 LVQVPPSKLRLPS
-610 IQSIIKEHNRRTSQ
+610 IQSIIKEHSRRTSQ
-624 GPEAAAKEEVESEDD
+624 GLEAATKEETESEED
-639 SGDEADVSM
+639 SEDEADVTM

-662 ELLVQERQEKLQL
+662 ELLVQERRDKLQL

-686 MLEHMQQK
+686 MWEHMQWK
-694 EQWCSQH
+694 EQWCSQY
-701 VDAQKELLEELYEDK
+701 VDSQEQILEELYENK

-739 EELQA
+739 EELQV

-749 KQKLESLD
+749 KQKLENLD
-757 TKQKDSGQG
+757 TKQKGQDSGQG

-776 SALQQELVDTKAKLE
+776 CTLQQELADTKAKLE

-799 ATAELR
+799 ANAELC

-817 KPITVD
+817 KPITMD

-873 DILARQDQT
+873 DILTRQDQT

-912 KLQAPPTSTLKKR
+912 KLQVAPTSTLKKR

-947 LLSRSATRP
+947 LLSCSASRP
-956 VAGRGWQLR
+956 AAGRGWQLR
-965 SVAL
+965 SVAQ

>member
-1 MWQPLCLRGMDRY
+1 
-14 GSGARLN
+14 
-21 VVGCMR
+21 
-27 GEQSLDSWKTAVTSP
+27 
-42 YPHRAPLSPGAV
+42 
-54 RDAMARALASPGLL
+54 MAQVLASPGLF
-68 SDDDVAASPVLE
+68 SDDEAAASPVLE

-95 SEFSAISPNLEGSQ
+95 PEFSVISPNLEGS

-118 KLKVYLRVRPLKSTE
+118 KLKVFLRVRPLKSTE
-133 MEKGEDQG
+133 VEKGEDQG

-148 ETLLLKAPKDSF
+148 ETLILKAPKNSF
-160 TMRSTERGVGQAAH
+160 TMRSTERGVGQAVH
-174 RFSFTQIFGPDVGQK
+174 RFSFTRIFGPEVGQK

-198 VVKDVLNGQNWL
+198 VIKDVLSGQNCL

-226 GSNKDGGILPRS
+226 GTTQDGGILPRS
-238 LAVIFNSVGDRL
+238 LATIFNSVGDRL
-250 YQAMDLKPSF
+250 YQAMDLKPVL
-260 SNEVIWLD
+260 SNEVSWLD
-268 SRQVRQEETKKQTML
+268 SRQVRQEETKKQMML
-283 RGGLWEV
+283 QGGFWE
-290 SVASRRLIIGK
+290 
-301 GWCHT
+301 
-306 AYMLMFFVSFQEELL
+306 EELL
-321 TPLKRSHS
+321 TPLKRSQS

-350 SSSQLTNHSDI
+350 SSSQLTNHSDL
-361 SQTEEVGP
+361 SQTE
-369 HWADLDRISLSNT
+369 
-382 GDVQFS
+382 
-388 IWVSFFEI
+388 
-396 YNELIYD
+396 
-403 LLEPVLPGQNRKR
+403 
-416 QTLRLCEDQTGN
+416 
-428 PYVKDLNWINVRDA
+428 DLNWINVRDA

-470 HSVFSI
+470 HCVFSI

-481 QRGGSEV
+481 QRGGSDV

-539 QSKLKQT
+539 QARTKQA

-561 FFTGRGRSCMIVNI
+561 FFSGRGRSCMIVNI
-575 NQCASTYDETLYVA
+575 NQCASTYDETLHVA

-610 IQSIIKEHNRRTSQ
+610 LQSIIKEHNRRISQ
-624 GPEAAAKEEVESEDD
+624 GPEAEPEEDVESEDD
-639 SGDEADVSM
+639 TEDEADVSM
-648 YEKEDLLRVVEAAR
+648 YEKKDLLRVVEAAR
-662 ELLVQERQEKLQL
+662 ELLVQERQKKLQL
-675 EMRLREEICNE
+675 EVRLREEICNE

-694 EQWCSQH
+694 EQWWSQH
-701 VDAQKELLEELYEDK
+701 VDAQREQLEELYEGK
-716 LNNLK
+716 MTILK
-721 ESLTDYYQEEIQE
+721 ELLTDHYQEKMQE
-734 RDEKI
+734 RDEEI
-739 EELQA
+739 LELKA
-744 ALQEA
+744 ALQET

-757 TKQKDSGQG
+757 TKQKDVEQSA
-766 LRRSKRVATS
+766 RRSKRVATS
-776 SALQQELVDTKAKLE
+776 SALQQELADTKARLE
-791 QCQMELNT
+791 QCQKELNST
-799 ATAELR
+799 SAELR
-805 KYQKLLEPPPSA
+805 KYQKLVEPPPSA
-817 KPITVD
+817 KPITMD
-823 VDRKLEDGQ
+823 VDRKLQDGQ
-832 KNVRLLRSELQKL
+832 KNVRLLRSELQKI

-855 CCHSTSA
+855 CCHSTGA
-862 GKLREALCTCD
+862 GKLREALGTCD

-912 KLQAPPTSTLKKR
+912 KLQAPTSTLKKR

-947 LLSRSATRP
+947 ILTRSATRP
-956 VAGRGWQLR
+956 AAARGWQLR

>member
-1 MWQPLCLRGMDRY
+1 
-14 GSGARLN
+14 
-21 VVGCMR
+21 
-27 GEQSLDSWKTAVTSP
+27 
-42 YPHRAPLSPGAV
+42 
-54 RDAMARALASPGLL
+54 MAQALASPGLF
-68 SDDDVAASPVLE
+68 SDDEAAASPVLE
-80 STATGFGADVRKDLL
+80 STAAGFGADVRKDLL
-95 SEFSAISPNLEGSQ
+95 QEFSAISPDLEGS

-133 MEKGEDQG
+133 VEKGEDQG

-148 ETLLLKAPKDSF
+148 ETLVLKAPKNSF
-160 TMRSTERGVGQAAH
+160 TMRSTERGVGHAVH
-174 RFSFTQIFGPDVGQK
+174 RFSFSRIFGPEVGQK

-198 VVKDVLNGQNWL
+198 VVKDVLSGQNCL

-226 GSNKDGGILPRS
+226 GTTQDGGILPRS
-238 LAVIFNSVGDRL
+238 LATIFNSVGDRL
-250 YQAMDLKPSF
+250 YQAMDLKPVL
-260 SNEVIWLD
+260 SNEVTWLD
-268 SRQVRQEETKKQTML
+268 SRQVQQEETKKQMML
-283 RGGLWEV
+283 QGGLWE
-290 SVASRRLIIGK
+290 
-301 GWCHT
+301 
-306 AYMLMFFVSFQEELL
+306 EELL
-321 TPLKRSHS
+321 MPLKRSRS

-350 SSSQLTNHSDI
+350 SSSQLTSRSDL
-361 SQTEEVGP
+361 SQTEELGP
-369 HWADLDRISLSNT
+369 CWADLDRISLTST

-403 LLEPVLPGQNRKR
+403 LLEPVLAGQNRKR
-416 QTLRLCEDQTGN
+416 QTLRLCEDLTGN

-451 GRKNQSFASTHM
+451 GRKNQSFASTQM

-476 RILHL
+476 RILRL
-481 QRGGSEV
+481 QRGGSEF

-508 QKSGDRMKEANNI
+508 QKNGDRMKEANNI

-539 QSKLKQT
+539 QARTKQA

-575 NQCASTYDETLYVA
+575 NQCASTYDETLHVA

-610 IQSIIKEHNRRTSQ
+610 LQSIIKEHNRRTSQ
-624 GPEAAAKEEVESEDD
+624 GPEAESEEDVESEDD
-639 SGDEADVSM
+639 TNDEADVSM
-648 YEKEDLLRVVEAAR
+648 YEKKDLLRAVEAAR
-662 ELLVQERQEKLQL
+662 ELLVQERQKKLQL

-686 MLEHMQQK
+686 MLERMQEK
-694 EQWCSQH
+694 EQWWSQH
-701 VDAQKELLEELYEDK
+701 VDAQREQLEELYEDK
-716 LNNLK
+716 MTILK
-721 ESLTDYYQEEIQE
+721 ELLTDHYQEKMQE
-734 RDEKI
+734 RDEEI
-739 EELQA
+739 LELKA
-744 ALQEA
+744 ALQET

-757 TKQKDSGQG
+757 AKQKDSEQSV
-766 LRRSKRVATS
+766 RRSKRAAPL
-776 SALQQELVDTKAKLE
+776 SALQQELADTKARLE
-791 QCQMELNT
+791 QCQKELNST
-799 ATAELR
+799 SAELLR
-805 KYQKLLEPPPSA
+805 YQKLVEPPPSA
-817 KPITVD
+817 KPITMD

-832 KNVRLLRSELQKL
+832 KNVRLLRSELQKI

-855 CCHSTSA
+855 CCHSTGA
-862 GKLREALCTCD
+862 GKLREALGTCD

-912 KLQAPPTSTLKKR
+912 KLQAPPTSALKKR

-947 LLSRSATRP
+947 ILTRSATRS
-956 VAGRGWQLR
+956 VATRGWQLR

>member
-1 MWQPLCLRGMDRY
+1 
-14 GSGARLN
+14 
-21 VVGCMR
+21 
-27 GEQSLDSWKTAVTSP
+27 
-42 YPHRAPLSPGAV
+42 
-54 RDAMARALASPGLL
+54 MAQALASPGLF

-95 SEFSAISPNLEGSQ
+95 SEFSAISPDLEGCQ

-133 MEKGEDQG
+133 VEKGEDQG

-238 LAVIFNSVGDRL
+238 LAVIFNSVGDQL
-250 YQAMDLKPSF
+250 YQAMDLKPSL

-268 SRQVRQEETKKQTML
+268 SRQVRQEEAKKQTML
-283 RGGLWEV
+283 QGGLWE
-290 SVASRRLIIGK
+290 G
-301 GWCHT
+301 
-306 AYMLMFFVSFQEELL
+306 ELL

-337 TSGSFDSGVAGLS
+337 TSGSFDSGIAGLS
-350 SSSQLTNHSDI
+350 SSSQLTNHSDV
-361 SQTEEVGP
+361 SQTEEPGP
-369 HWADLDRISLSNT
+369 RWADLDRISLTNT
-382 GDVQFS
+382 GDMQFS

-403 LLEPVLPGQNRKR
+403 LLEPAVPGQNRKR

-481 QRGGSEV
+481 QRGGSEI

-539 QSKLKQT
+539 QSRLKQT

-624 GPEAAAKEEVESEDD
+624 GLEADGKEEVESEDD
-639 SGDEADVSM
+639 SKDEADVSM

-662 ELLVQERQEKLQL
+662 ELLVRERQEKLQL

-757 TKQKDSGQG
+757 TMQKESGQS

-776 SALQQELVDTKAKLE
+776 CALQQELVDTKAKLE

-805 KYQKLLEPPPSA
+805 KYQKLLEPPPST

-823 VDRKLEDGQ
+823 VDKKLEDGQ

-862 GKLREALCTCD
+862 GKLREALCMCD

>member
-1 MWQPLCLRGMDRY
+1 
-14 GSGARLN
+14 
-21 VVGCMR
+21 
-27 GEQSLDSWKTAVTSP
+27 
-42 YPHRAPLSPGAV
+42 
-54 RDAMARALASPGLL
+54 MAQALASPGLF
-68 SDDDVAASPVLE
+68 SDDEAAASPVLE
-80 STATGFGADVRKDLL
+80 STATGFGADLRKNLMP
-95 SEFSAISPNLEGSQ
+95 EFSAISPNLEVS

-133 MEKGEDQG
+133 VEKGEDQG

-148 ETLLLKAPKDSF
+148 ETLILKAPKNSF
-160 TMRSTERGVGQAAH
+160 TMRSTERGVGQAVH
-174 RFSFTQIFGPDVGQK
+174 RFSFTQIFGPEVGQK

-198 VVKDVLNGQNWL
+198 VVKDVLSGQNCL

-226 GSNKDGGILPRS
+226 GTAQDGGILPRS
-238 LAVIFNSVGDRL
+238 LATIFNSVGDRL
-250 YQAMDLKPSF
+250 YQAMDLKPALC
-260 SNEVIWLD
+260 NEVTWLD
-268 SRQVRQEETKKQTML
+268 SRQVRQEETKKQMML
-283 RGGLWEV
+283 QRGLWE
-290 SVASRRLIIGK
+290 
-301 GWCHT
+301 
-306 AYMLMFFVSFQEELL
+306 EELL

-350 SSSQLTNHSDI
+350 SSSQLTNRSDL
-361 SQTEEVGP
+361 SQTEELGP
-369 HWADLDRISLSNT
+369 CWADLDRISLTSP

-403 LLEPVLPGQNRKR
+403 LLEPALPGQNRKR

-508 QKSGDRMKEANNI
+508 QRSGERMKEANNI

-539 QSKLKQT
+539 QAKTKQA

-610 IQSIIKEHNRRTSQ
+610 LKSIIKEHNRRISQ
-624 GPEAAAKEEVESEDD
+624 GPEAEPEEDVESEEETE
-639 SGDEADVSM
+639 DEADVSM
-648 YEKEDLLRVVEAAR
+648 YEKKDLLRAVEAAR
-662 ELLVQERQEKLQL
+662 ELLVQERQKKLQL

-694 EQWCSQH
+694 EQWWSQH
-701 VDAQKELLEELYEDK
+701 VDAQREQLEELYEGK
-716 LNNLK
+716 MAILK
-721 ESLTDYYQEEIQE
+721 ELLTDHYQEEMQE
-734 RDEKI
+734 RDEEI
-739 EELQA
+739 SELKA
-744 ALQEA
+744 ALKET

-757 TKQKDSGQG
+757 AKQKDSEQSI
-766 LRRSKRVATS
+766 RRSKRVATS
-776 SALQQELVDTKAKLE
+776 SALQQELADTKARLE
-791 QCQMELNT
+791 QCQKELNST
-799 ATAELR
+799 SAELH
-805 KYQKLLEPPPSA
+805 KYQKLVEPPPSA
-817 KPITVD
+817 KPITMD

-832 KNVRLLRSELQKL
+832 KNVRLLRSELQKI

-855 CCHSTSA
+855 CCHSTGA
-862 GKLREALCTCD
+862 GRLREALGMCD

-912 KLQAPPTSTLKKR
+912 RLQAPPTSALKKR

-947 LLSRSATRP
+947 ILTRSATRP
-956 VAGRGWQLR
+956 AATRGWQLR

>member
-1 MWQPLCLRGMDRY
+1 
-14 GSGARLN
+14 
-21 VVGCMR
+21 
-27 GEQSLDSWKTAVTSP
+27 
-42 YPHRAPLSPGAV
+42 
-54 RDAMARALASPGLL
+54 MAQELASPGLF
-68 SDDDVAASPVLE
+68 SDEDVVASPVLE
-80 STATGFGADVRKDLL
+80 STATAFGADVRKDLL
-95 SEFSAISPNLEGSQ
+95 PEFSAISPNLEGTQ

-133 MEKGEDQG
+133 VQKGEDQG
-141 CVCIENS
+141 CVCIESS

-189 LFFDETMKQ
+189 MFFDETMKQ

-250 YQAMDLKPSF
+250 YQAMDLKPSL
-260 SNEVIWLD
+260 SNEVTWLD
-268 SRQVRQEETKKQTML
+268 SRQVRQEETKKQMAL
-283 RGGLWEV
+283 RGGLCE
-290 SVASRRLIIGK
+290 
-301 GWCHT
+301 
-306 AYMLMFFVSFQEELL
+306 EELL
-321 TPLKRSHS
+321 TPLKRSRS

-350 SSSQLTNHSDI
+350 SSSQLTNHSDS
-361 SQTEEVGP
+361 SQTEELGP
-369 HWADLDRISLSNT
+369 RWADLDRISLTNA

-403 LLEPVLPGQNRKR
+403 LLEPALPGQNRKR

-428 PYVKDLNWINVRDA
+428 SYVKDLNWINVQDA

-481 QRGGSEV
+481 RKGDSEFV
-488 VPKISELS
+488 SKMSELS

-575 NQCASTYDETLYVA
+575 NQCASTYDETLHVA

-597 LVQAPPTKLGLPS
+597 LVQVPPTKLGLPS

-624 GPEAAAKEEVESEDD
+624 GSEAGAKEEVESEDD
-639 SGDEADVSM
+639 SEEEADVSM

-662 ELLVQERQEKLQL
+662 ELLVQGQQEKLEL

-694 EQWCSQH
+694 EQWWSQH

-744 ALQEA
+744 ALREA
-749 KQKLESLD
+749 NQKLESLD
-757 TKQKDSGQG
+757 TKQRDSGQG
-766 LRRSKRVATS
+766 LRRSKRVAAS
-776 SALQQELVDTKAKLE
+776 SVLQQELADTKAKLE
-791 QCQMELNT
+791 HCQMELNT

-805 KYQKLLEPPPSA
+805 KYQKLVEPPPSA

-832 KNVRLLRSELQKL
+832 KNVRLLRSELRKL

-862 GKLREALCTCD
+862 GKLREVLSTCD
-873 DILARQDQT
+873 DILTRQDQT

-936 QPPGKKPFLHN
+936 QPPGKRPFLHN
-947 LLSRSATRP
+947 LLSCSATRSG
-956 VAGRGWQLR
+956 AGRGWQLR

>member
-1 MWQPLCLRGMDRY
+1 M
-14 GSGARLN
+14 
-21 VVGCMR
+21 
-27 GEQSLDSWKTAVTSP
+27 EQ
-42 YPHRAPLSPGAV
+42 
-54 RDAMARALASPGLL
+54 ALASPGLF
-68 SDDDVAASPVLE
+68 SDDDGAAASPVLE
-80 STATGFGADVRKDLL
+80 STAAGFGANLRKDLL
-95 SEFSAISPNLEGSQ
+95 SEFSAISPDLRGSQ
-109 QAVAEDNNG
+109 EAVAEDING
-118 KLKVYLRVRPLKSTE
+118 KLKVYLRVRPLKPTE
-133 MEKGEDQG
+133 LEKGEDQG

-148 ETLLLKAPKDSF
+148 ETLLLKAPKDSS
-160 TMRSTERGVGQAAH
+160 MRSTERGVGQAAH

-226 GSNKDGGILPRS
+226 GSIKDGGILPRS
-238 LAVIFNSVGDRL
+238 LAVIFNSVEDKL
-250 YQAMDLKPSF
+250 YQAMDLKPSL

-268 SRQVRQEETKKQTML
+268 SRQVRQEETKKQSML
-283 RGGLWEV
+283 RAGLRE
-290 SVASRRLIIGK
+290 
-301 GWCHT
+301 
-306 AYMLMFFVSFQEELL
+306 EELL

-329 AESQLQAT
+329 TESQLQAT

-350 SSSQLTNHSDI
+350 SSSHFTSHSDI
-361 SQTEEVGP
+361 SQTEELGP
-369 HWADLDRISLSNT
+369 RWADSDRISLT
-382 GDVQFS
+382 TRGDVQFS

-403 LLEPVLPGQNRKR
+403 LLEPTLPGQNRKR
-416 QTLRLCEDQTGN
+416 QTLRLCEDQDGN

-481 QRGGSEV
+481 QRGGSEI

-539 QSKLKQT
+539 QSKSKQI

-575 NQCASTYDETLYVA
+575 NQCASTYNETLHVA

-610 IQSIIKEHNRRTSQ
+610 IQSIIKEHSRRTSQ
-624 GPEAAAKEEVESEDD
+624 GLEATEEEVKPEDSED
-639 SGDEADVSM
+639 EEDVPM

-675 EMRLREEICNE
+675 EMRLREEICKE

-694 EQWCSQH
+694 EQWWSEH
-701 VDAQKELLEELYEDK
+701 IDAQKEVLEELYEDK
-716 LNNLK
+716 LSNLR

-739 EELQA
+739 EDLQA

-749 KQKLESLD
+749 KQKLENLNA
-757 TKQKDSGQG
+757 KQKDSEQG
-766 LRRSKRVATS
+766 LRRSKRVAAS
-776 SALQQELVDTKAKLE
+776 CVLQQELADTKAKLE
-791 QCQMELNT
+791 QCQMELNAT
-799 ATAELR
+799 TAEMR
-805 KYQKLLEPPPSA
+805 RYQKLLEPPPSA

-823 VDRKLEDGQ
+823 VDKKLEDGQ

-862 GKLREALCTCD
+862 GKLREVLSTCD

-890 MLVKLDLRKKA
+890 VLVKLDLRKKA

-912 KLQAPPTSTLKKR
+912 KLQAPPMSTLKKR

-947 LLSRSATRP
+947 LLTRSATRP
-956 VAGRGWQLR
+956 TAARGWQLR

>member
-1 MWQPLCLRGMDRY
+1 
-14 GSGARLN
+14 
-21 VVGCMR
+21 
-27 GEQSLDSWKTAVTSP
+27 
-42 YPHRAPLSPGAV
+42 
-54 RDAMARALASPGLL
+54 MAQALPSPGLF
-68 SDDDVAASPVLE
+68 SDEDVAASPVLE
-80 STATGFGADVRKDLL
+80 STATGFGTDVRKDLL
-95 SEFSAISPNLEGSQ
+95 SEFSAISPNLEASQ
-109 QAVAEDNNG
+109 QAVAEDDNG
-118 KLKVYLRVRPLKSTE
+118 KLKVYLRVRPLKATE
-133 MEKGEDQG
+133 VEKGEDQG

-226 GSNKDGGILPRS
+226 GSSKDGGILPRS

-250 YQAMDLKPSF
+250 YQAMDLKPSL

-268 SRQVRQEETKKQTML
+268 SRQVRQEEIKKQTVL
-283 RGGLWEV
+283 RGGLCE
-290 SVASRRLIIGK
+290 
-301 GWCHT
+301 
-306 AYMLMFFVSFQEELL
+306 EELL

-350 SSSQLTNHSDI
+350 SSSQLTNHSDL
-361 SQTEEVGP
+361 SQIEELGP
-369 HWADLDRISLSNT
+369 RWADLDRISLTNT

-403 LLEPVLPGQNRKR
+403 LLEPALSGQNRKR

-428 PYVKDLNWINVRDA
+428 PYVKDLNWINVQDA

-481 QRGGSEV
+481 QRGGSEI

-624 GPEAAAKEEVESEDD
+624 GSEAVAKEEVELEDD
-639 SGDEADVSM
+639 SDDEADVSM

-744 ALQEA
+744 ALQET

-757 TKQKDSGQG
+757 NKQKDSGQG
-766 LRRSKRVATS
+766 LRRSKRVAS
-776 SALQQELVDTKAKLE
+776 SCALQQELVDTKAKLE

-862 GKLREALCTCD
+862 GKLREVLGTCD

-912 KLQAPPTSTLKKR
+912 KLQAPQTSALKKR

-947 LLSRSATRP
+947 FLSRSATRP
-956 VAGRGWQLR
+956 AAGRGWQLR

>member
-1 MWQPLCLRGMDRY
+1 
-14 GSGARLN
+14 
-21 VVGCMR
+21 
-27 GEQSLDSWKTAVTSP
+27 
-42 YPHRAPLSPGAV
+42 
-54 RDAMARALASPGLL
+54 MAQALASPGLF

-80 STATGFGADVRKDLL
+80 STATGFGADVCKDLL
-95 SEFSAISPNLEGSQ
+95 SEFSAISPNVEGSQ
-109 QAVAEDNNG
+109 QAVAEDNDG
-118 KLKVYLRVRPLKSTE
+118 KLKVYLRVRPLKPTE
-133 MEKGEDQG
+133 VEKGEDQG

-189 LFFDETMKQ
+189 SFFDETMKQ

-238 LAVIFNSVGDRL
+238 LAVIFSSVGDRL
-250 YQAMDLKPSF
+250 YQAMDLKPSL
-260 SNEVIWLD
+260 SSEVVWLD
-268 SRQVRQEETKKQTML
+268 SRQVRQEEAKKQTML
-283 RGGLWEV
+283 QGGQWE
-290 SVASRRLIIGK
+290 
-301 GWCHT
+301 
-306 AYMLMFFVSFQEELL
+306 EELL
-321 TPLKRSHS
+321 TPMKRSHS

-361 SQTEEVGP
+361 QTEETGP
-369 HWADLDRISLSNT
+369 HWADLDRISLTNT

-403 LLEPVLPGQNRKR
+403 LLERASPGHNRKR

-451 GRKNQSFASTHM
+451 GRKNQSFASTYM

-539 QSKLKQT
+539 QSKSKQT

-597 LVQAPPTKLGLPS
+597 LVQAPPTKLRLPS
-610 IQSIIKEHNRRTSQ
+610 LQSIIKEHNRRTSQ
-624 GPEAAAKEEVESEDD
+624 GLEPAAKEEEESEED
-639 SGDEADVSM
+639 GEDEADVTM

-662 ELLVQERQEKLQL
+662 ELLVQERRDKLQL

-686 MLEHMQQK
+686 MWERMQRK
-694 EQWCSQH
+694 EQWCSQY
-701 VDAQKELLEELYEDK
+701 VDTQERMLEELYEDK

-739 EELQA
+739 EELQV

-749 KQKLESLD
+749 KQKLESLE
-757 TKQKDSGQG
+757 TTQKDSGQG
-766 LRRSKRVATS
+766 LRRSKRGATS
-776 SALQQELVDTKAKLE
+776 CALQQELADTKAKLE

-799 ATAELR
+799 ANAELC

-817 KPITVD
+817 RPITVD

-925 FCANRENLQPN
+925 FCSNRENLQPN

-947 LLSRSATRP
+947 LLSCSATRP

-965 SVAL
+965 SVAQ

>member
-1 MWQPLCLRGMDRY
+1 
-14 GSGARLN
+14 
-21 VVGCMR
+21 
-27 GEQSLDSWKTAVTSP
+27 
-42 YPHRAPLSPGAV
+42 
-54 RDAMARALASPGLL
+54 MAQGLASPGMF
-68 SDDDVAASPVLE
+68 SDDDVAASPVFE

-109 QAVAEDNNG
+109 QAVSEDNNG

-133 MEKGEDQG
+133 VEKGEDQG

-174 RFSFTQIFGPDVGQK
+174 RFFFTQIFGPEVGQK

-250 YQAMDLKPSF
+250 YQAMDLKPSL
-260 SNEVIWLD
+260 SSEVIWLD

-283 RGGLWEV
+283 RGGLWED
-290 SVASRRLIIGK
+290 
-301 GWCHT
+301 
-306 AYMLMFFVSFQEELL
+306 ELL
-321 TPLKRSHS
+321 VPLKRSHS

-361 SQTEEVGP
+361 SQTEELGP
-369 HWADLDRISLSNT
+369 RWADLDRISLT
-382 GDVQFS
+382 KAEDMQFS

-396 YNELIYD
+396 YNEFIYD
-403 LLEPVLPGQNRKR
+403 LLEPPQAGQSRKR

-428 PYVKDLNWINVRDA
+428 PYVKDLNWINVQDA

-539 QSKLKQT
+539 QAKLKQT

-597 LVQAPPTKLGLPS
+597 LVQAPPTKLALPT
-610 IQSIIKEHNRRTSQ
+610 IHSIIKEHNRRTSQ
-624 GPEAAAKEEVESEDD
+624 GLEAAAKEEVESED
-639 SGDEADVSM
+639 SEDEADVSM

-701 VDAQKELLEELYEDK
+701 VDAQKEMLEELYEDK

-739 EELQA
+739 EKLQV

-749 KQKLESLD
+749 NQKLESLN
-757 TKQKDSGQG
+757 TKEKDSGQG

-776 SALQQELVDTKAKLE
+776 CTLQQELADTKAKLE
-791 QCQMELNT
+791 HCQMELNS
-799 ATAELR
+799 ATAEMR

-817 KPITVD
+817 RPITAD

-862 GKLREALCTCD
+862 GRLREALSTCD

-912 KLQAPPTSTLKKR
+912 KLQAPPASTLKKR

-947 LLSRSATRP
+947 LLSRSAPRP
-956 VAGRGWQLR
+956 VAGRGWHLR

>member
-1 MWQPLCLRGMDRY
+1 MAQ
-14 GSGARLN
+14 
-21 VVGCMR
+21 
-27 GEQSLDSWKTAVTSP
+27 
-42 YPHRAPLSPGAV
+42 AP
-54 RDAMARALASPGLL
+54 ASPGLF

-80 STATGFGADVRKDLL
+80 STARGFGADVRKDLL

-133 MEKGEDQG
+133 VEKGEDQG

-189 LFFDETMKQ
+189 LFFDKTMKQ

-250 YQAMDLKPSF
+250 YQAMDLKPSL

-283 RGGLWEV
+283 QGGLWE
-290 SVASRRLIIGK
+290 
-301 GWCHT
+301 
-306 AYMLMFFVSFQEELL
+306 EELL

-350 SSSQLTNHSDI
+350 SSSQLTNHSDV
-361 SQTEEVGP
+361 SQTEELGP
-369 HWADLDRISLSNT
+369 RWADLDRISLTNT
-382 GDVQFS
+382 GDMQFS

-403 LLEPVLPGQNRKR
+403 LLEPALPGQNRKR

-481 QRGGSEV
+481 QRGGSEI

-624 GPEAAAKEEVESEDD
+624 GLEAVAKEEVESEED
-639 SGDEADVSM
+639 SEDEADVSM

-662 ELLVQERQEKLQL
+662 ELLLQERQEKLQL

-716 LNNLK
+716 LSNLK

-757 TKQKDSGQG
+757 TKQEDSGQG

-776 SALQQELVDTKAKLE
+776 CTLQQELADTKAKLE

-956 VAGRGWQLR
+956 AAGRGWQLR

>member
-1 MWQPLCLRGMDRY
+1 
-14 GSGARLN
+14 
-21 VVGCMR
+21 
-27 GEQSLDSWKTAVTSP
+27 
-42 YPHRAPLSPGAV
+42 
-54 RDAMARALASPGLL
+54 MAQALASPGLF

-80 STATGFGADVRKDLL
+80 STATGFGPDVCKDLL
-95 SEFSAISPNLEGSQ
+95 SEFSAISPNVEGAQ
-109 QAVAEDNNG
+109 QAVPEDDG
-118 KLKVYLRVRPLKSTE
+118 KLKVYLRVRPLKPAE
-133 MEKGEDQG
+133 LEKGEDQG

-148 ETLLLKAPKDSF
+148 ETLLLKAPKESF

-174 RFSFTQIFGPDVGQK
+174 RFSFTQIFGPEVGQK

-268 SRQVRQEETKKQTML
+268 SRQVRQEEAKKQTML
-283 RGGLWEV
+283 RGGQWE
-290 SVASRRLIIGK
+290 
-301 GWCHT
+301 
-306 AYMLMFFVSFQEELL
+306 EELL
-321 TPLKRSHS
+321 TPMKRSHS

-361 SQTEEVGP
+361 SQAEELGP
-369 HWADLDRISLSNT
+369 RWADLDRISLANS

-403 LLEPVLPGQNRKR
+403 LLEQTLPGQNRKR

-428 PYVKDLNWINVRDA
+428 PYVKDLNWINVCDA

-451 GRKNQSFASTHM
+451 GRKNQSFATTHM

-470 HSVFSI
+470 HCVFSI

-481 QRGGSEV
+481 QKGGSEV

-508 QKSGDRMKEANNI
+508 QKCGDRMKEANNI

-539 QSKLKQT
+539 QSKVKQT

-597 LVQAPPTKLGLPS
+597 LVQAPPSKLRLPS

-624 GPEAAAKEEVESEDD
+624 GLEAEAKEEVESEED
-639 SGDEADVSM
+639 SEDEADVTM

-662 ELLVQERQEKLQL
+662 ELLVQERRDKLQL

-686 MLEHMQQK
+686 MWERMQWK
-694 EQWCSQH
+694 EQWCSQY
-701 VDAQKELLEELYEDK
+701 VDSQERMLEELYEDK

-739 EELQA
+739 EELQV

-757 TKQKDSGQG
+757 TKQKGQDLGQG
-766 LRRSKRVATS
+766 LRRSKRVAASCT
-776 SALQQELVDTKAKLE
+776 LQQELADTKAKLE
-791 QCQMELNT
+791 QCQMELSTTN
-799 ATAELR
+799 AELC

-817 KPITVD
+817 KPITMD

-873 DILARQDQT
+873 DILTRQDQT

-912 KLQAPPTSTLKKR
+912 KLQAAPTSTLKKR

-936 QPPGKKPFLHN
+936 QPPGKRPFLHN
-947 LLSRSATRP
+947 LLSCSATRP
-956 VAGRGWQLR
+956 AAGRGWHLR
-965 SVAL
+965 SVAQ

>member
-1 MWQPLCLRGMDRY
+1 
-14 GSGARLN
+14 
-21 VVGCMR
+21 
-27 GEQSLDSWKTAVTSP
+27 
-42 YPHRAPLSPGAV
+42 
-54 RDAMARALASPGLL
+54 MAQALASPGLF
-68 SDDDVAASPVLE
+68 SDDEAAASPVLE
-80 STATGFGADVRKDLL
+80 STAAGFGADLRKDLL
-95 SEFSAISPNLEGSQ
+95 PEFSAISPNLEGA

-133 MEKGEDQG
+133 VEKGEDQG

-148 ETLLLKAPKDSF
+148 ESLILKAPKNSF
-160 TMRSTERGVGQAAH
+160 TMRSTERGVGQAVH
-174 RFSFTQIFGPDVGQK
+174 RFSFTRIFGPEVGQK

-198 VVKDVLNGQNWL
+198 VVKEVLSGQNCL

-226 GSNKDGGILPRS
+226 GTAQDGGILPRS
-238 LAVIFNSVGDRL
+238 LATIFHSVGDRL
-250 YQAMDLKPSF
+250 YQAMDLKPAL
-260 SNEVIWLD
+260 SNEVTWLD
-268 SRQVRQEETKKQTML
+268 SRQVRQEETKKQMML
-283 RGGLWEV
+283 QRGLWE
-290 SVASRRLIIGK
+290 
-301 GWCHT
+301 
-306 AYMLMFFVSFQEELL
+306 EELL

-350 SSSQLTNHSDI
+350 SSSQLTNRSDL
-361 SQTEEVGP
+361 SQTEELGP
-369 HWADLDRISLSNT
+369 CWADLDRISLTSPE
-382 GDVQFS
+382 DVQFS

-403 LLEPVLPGQNRKR
+403 LLEPALPGQNRKR

-508 QKSGDRMKEANNI
+508 QRSGERMKEANNI

-539 QSKLKQT
+539 QARTKQA

-575 NQCASTYDETLYVA
+575 NQCASTYDETLHVA

-610 IQSIIKEHNRRTSQ
+610 LKSIIKEHSRRISQ
-624 GPEAAAKEEVESEDD
+624 GPEAEAEEDVESEEDTE
-639 SGDEADVSM
+639 DEGDVSM
-648 YEKEDLLRVVEAAR
+648 YEKKDLLRAVEAAR
-662 ELLVQERQEKLQL
+662 ELLVQERQKKLQL

-694 EQWCSQH
+694 EQWWSQH
-701 VDAQKELLEELYEDK
+701 VDAQREQLEELYEGK
-716 LNNLK
+716 MNILK
-721 ESLTDYYQEEIQE
+721 ELLTDHYQEEMQE
-734 RDEKI
+734 RDEEI
-739 EELQA
+739 SELKA
-744 ALQEA
+744 ALKDT
-749 KQKLESLD
+749 KQKLESLEA
-757 TKQKDSGQG
+757 KQKDSEQSV
-766 LRRSKRVATS
+766 RRSKRATTS
-776 SALQQELVDTKAKLE
+776 SALQQELADTKARLE
-791 QCQMELNT
+791 QCQKELNST
-799 ATAELR
+799 SAELH
-805 KYQKLLEPPPSA
+805 KYQKLVEPPPSA
-817 KPITVD
+817 KPMTMD

-832 KNVRLLRSELQKL
+832 KNIRLLRSELHKI

-855 CCHSTSA
+855 CCHSTGA
-862 GKLREALCTCD
+862 GKLREALGTCD

-912 KLQAPPTSTLKKR
+912 RLQVPPTSALKKR

-947 LLSRSATRP
+947 ILTRSATRP
-956 VAGRGWQLR
+956 VATRGWQLR

>member
-1 MWQPLCLRGMDRY
+1 
-14 GSGARLN
+14 
-21 VVGCMR
+21 
-27 GEQSLDSWKTAVTSP
+27 
-42 YPHRAPLSPGAV
+42 
-54 RDAMARALASPGLL
+54 MAQALASPGLF
-68 SDDDVAASPVLE
+68 SDDDAAASPVLE
-80 STATGFGADVRKDLL
+80 STATGFGVGVCKDLL
-95 SEFSAISPNLEGSQ
+95 SEFSAISPNLQGSQ
-109 QAVAEDNNG
+109 QAVAEDNDG

-133 MEKGEDQG
+133 LEKGEDQG

-250 YQAMDLKPSF
+250 YQAMDLKPYL

-268 SRQVRQEETKKQTML
+268 SRQVRQEEAKKQTML
-283 RGGLWEV
+283 RGGQWEEV
-290 SVASRRLIIGK
+290 
-301 GWCHT
+301 
-306 AYMLMFFVSFQEELL
+306 LL

-350 SSSQLTNHSDI
+350 SSSQLTNHSDMN
-361 SQTEEVGP
+361 QTEELGP
-369 HWADLDRISLSNT
+369 RWADLDRISLTNT
-382 GDVQFS
+382 EDVQFS

-403 LLEPVLPGQNRKR
+403 LLEQALPGQNRKR

-428 PYVKDLNWINVRDA
+428 PYVKDLNWINVCDA

-597 LVQAPPTKLGLPS
+597 LVQAPPTKLRLPS

-624 GPEAAAKEEVESEDD
+624 GLEAAAEEEAESEEH
-639 SGDEADVSM
+639 SEDEADVTT

-662 ELLVQERQEKLQL
+662 ELLVQERREKLQL
-675 EMRLREEICNE
+675 EIRLRDEICNE
-686 MLEHMQQK
+686 MWERMQCK
-694 EQWCSQH
+694 EQWCSQY
-701 VDAQKELLEELYEDK
+701 VDAQERMLEEMYEDK

-739 EELQA
+739 EELQV

-757 TKQKDSGQG
+757 TKQNDSGKG

-776 SALQQELVDTKAKLE
+776 YTLQQELADTKAKLE

-799 ATAELR
+799 ATAELC

-873 DILARQDQT
+873 DILTRQDQT

-890 MLVKLDLRKKA
+890 MLVKLNLRKKA
-901 ACIAEQYHTVQ
+901 ACIAEQYRTVQ
-912 KLQAPPTSTLKKR
+912 KLQSPPTSTLKKR

-936 QPPGKKPFLHN
+936 QPPGKKPFLHS
-947 LLSRSATRP
+947 LLSCSATRP

-965 SVAL
+965 SVAQ